1 MTARR
6 SIVRL
11 TVLCALCL
19 CAFSAASASAA
30 GTTQF
35 TTQFTCVP
43 GEQTQGFSDADCSTA
58 SATGPFHHVSVANGT
73 TTTLKSVGTT
83 NQVLSETVGGIAFQ
97 ITCTNESN
105 VGEATN
111 EEVEGEVKGE
121 KRMTITGKNI
131 VITYT
136 GCTVTKPAGNGCV
149 VNSVGKAA
157 GTIVT
162 NNLKSMSFLTPNK
175 GIRFE
180 PTTGTTIVEIVVSGC
195 TTTALNGTK
204 VLTGTANAT
213 PRGAFLD
220 ANAAGSALTIGG
232 QAARLTG
239 TSTISGRTKGSEQAF
254 TPLSVTEG

>member
-6 SIVRL
+6 SIVGL
-11 TVLCALCL
+11 TVLCALC
-19 CAFSAASASAA
+19 FSAFAAANASAA

-35 TTQFTCVP
+35 TCVK
-43 GEQTQGFSDADCSTA
+43 GAATTGFSDADCSTA

-83 NQVLSETVGGIAFQ
+83 IQILESTVGGIAFE
-97 ITCTNESN
+97 ISCTNESN

-136 GCTVTKPAGNGCV
+136 GCTVTKPAANGCV
-149 VNSVGKAA
+149 ANSPGKPA

-162 NNLKSMSFLTPNK
+162 NNLKSMSLLTPTK
-175 GIRFE
+175 GIRFD
-180 PTTGTTIVEIVVSGC
+180 PTTGTTFVEIVVSGC
-195 TTTALNGTK
+195 TTTLFNGTK
-204 VLTGTANAT
+204 VVSGFENTT

-220 ANAAGSALTIGG
+220 ANAAGSALTFGG
-232 QAARLTG
+232 QAAMLTG
-239 TSTISGRTKGSEQAF
+239 TTTISGHTVGKEEAF